1 MKAPFLKIVSTFI
14 FFYSCQAEIVLPQL
28 HMEESRLINVIH
40 YENFS
45 KEILGAIARGVLSKS
60 TPYEFHD
67 VEAVKIIYKTN
78 NFDGEEIASSGILL
92 LPKINERIPML
103 SFQHGEVVRYIDAP
117 SQSTTGP
124 NDLTSAAIIASTG
137 VAVAIADYIGYGNSS
152 LEWHPFEH
160 KASLAKD
167 NFDMLMASK
176 EYLSNNRKNISAKL
190 YLSGYSEGGMATL
203 ALHQL
208 VEKKT
213 RIKITET
220 IIANGAY
227 AKSKW
232 TKELLKNTSN
242 PEELRYFIRTLHSY
256 NKIYPELQRPW
267 HFYFKEPYVELIQQ
281 IDELSKLPDSI
292 MHPKLLFTQHFIS
305 GVINE
310 SDQIFIRIL
319 NENQIEG
326 WESKTPI
333 WLYPAS
339 ANKPLGTLQSEIVTQ
354 KIENAGGN
362 IDLIILE
369 QVDCKNLRNALTQ
382 RVLTKIHKY

>member
-1 MKAPFLKIVSTFI
+1 
-14 FFYSCQAEIVLPQL
+14 
-28 HMEESRLINVIH
+28 
-40 YENFS
+40 
-45 KEILGAIARGVLSKS
+45 
-60 TPYEFHD
+60 
-67 VEAVKIIYKTN
+67 
-78 NFDGEEIASSGILL
+78 
-92 LPKINERIPML
+92 
-103 SFQHGEVVRYIDAP
+103 
-117 SQSTTGP
+117 
-124 NDLTSAAIIASTG
+124 
-137 VAVAIADYIGYGNSS
+137 
-152 LEWHPFEH
+152 
-160 KASLAKD
+160 
-167 NFDMLMASK
+167 
-176 EYLSNNRKNISAKL
+176 
-190 YLSGYSEGGMATL
+190 MATL

-220 IIANGAY
+220 IIGSGAY

-232 TKELLKNTSN
+232 AKELLKNPSN

-267 HFYFKEPYVELIQQ
+267 RFYLKEPYDELIQQ

-362 IDLIILE
+362 IDLMILE
-369 QVDCKNLRNALTQ
+369 QVDCKNLRNALNQ
-382 RVLTKIHKY
+382 KILTKIHRY